1 MGQHSEVTAEF
12 RGLIRSLHGTLTA
25 GESSEVLEL
34 IDGMELGLAVQALC
48 GILLDGD
55 KRVTPETYTRI
66 HSLVRQIDGVDTYLI
81 ESVRAVVR
89 AE

>member
-1 MGQHSEVTAEF
+1 LGQHSEVTAEF
-12 RGLIRSLHGTLTA
+12 RGLVRSLHGTLTT

-48 GILLDGD
+48 GILIDGN

-66 HSLVRQIDGVDTYLI
+66 HSLVRQIDGVDSYLI
-81 ESVRAVVR
+81 ESVRGIVR

>member
-1 MGQHSEVTAEF
+1 MAEFQRLVRSLRGTLSSGETSEVM
-12 RGLIRSLHGTLTA
+12 
-25 GESSEVLEL
+25 EL

-48 GILLDGD
+48 GILLDGN
-55 KRVTPETYTRI
+55 KRVTPELYKRI

-81 ESVRAVVR
+81 DSVRAAVR

>member
-1 MGQHSEVTAEF
+1 MGPHSEVMAEF
-12 RGLIRSLHGTLTA
+12 QGLVRSLRGTLSA
-25 GESSEVLEL
+25 GETSEVMEL

-48 GILLDGD
+48 GILLDRN
-55 KRVTPETYTRI
+55 KRVTPELYKRI

-81 ESVRAVVR
+81 DSVRAAVR

>member
-1 MGQHSEVTAEF
+1 LGQHSEVTAEF
-12 RGLIRSLHGTLTA
+12 RGLVRSLHGTLSA
-25 GESSEVLEL
+25 GEASEVLEL

-48 GILLDGD
+48 GILLDGN

-66 HSLVRQIDGVDTYLI
+66 HSLVRQIDGVDSYLI

>member
-1 MGQHSEVTAEF
+1 MGQHSEVRAEF
-12 RGLIRSLHGTLTA
+12 QGLVRSLHGTLTA
-25 GESSEVLEL
+25 GEASEVLEL

-48 GILLDGD
+48 GILLDGN

-66 HSLVRQIDGVDTYLI
+66 HSLVRQINGVDSYLI